1 MKKIDVSGIEQE
13 CLWVKVSRTNQN
25 YFVLSVYHCETA
37 FIEFLVDFCESILD
51 TSPNARLIAGDINKL
66 DLKSLTCTQQSGLSK
81 LVKTPE

>member
-1 MKKIDVSGIEQE
+1 M
-13 CLWVKVSRTNQN
+13 SRTNQN
-25 YFVLSVYHCETA
+25 YFVLSVYHLTTFDYCETA

-66 DLKSLTCTQQSGLSK
+66 DLKSLTCTQQSGISK